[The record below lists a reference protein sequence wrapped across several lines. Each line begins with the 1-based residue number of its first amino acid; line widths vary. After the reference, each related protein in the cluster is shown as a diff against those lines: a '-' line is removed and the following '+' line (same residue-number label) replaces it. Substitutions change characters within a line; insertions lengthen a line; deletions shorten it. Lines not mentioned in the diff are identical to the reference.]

1 MTPAADRERAGRGGG
16 LRAEI
21 AATEQLLANM
31 SPTRVLERF
40 GLEVRLATLRLFL
53 EETEAQL
60 ENEDDYID
68 DDCNLGVA
76 LEDGQYKVAIELPS
90 GDGIYMTP
98 EQARDLANGMLR
110 CADEAD
116 KLEKQRAGGG
126 A

>member
-1 MTPAADRERAGRGGG
+1 
-16 LRAEI
+16 
-21 AATEQLLANM
+21 M
-31 SPTRVLERF
+31 S
-40 GLEVRLATLRLFL
+40 
-53 EETEAQL
+53 
-60 ENEDDYID
+60 EDDYID

-116 KLEKQRAGGG
+116 KLERQRAGGG
-126 A
+126 V